1 MRSYILSNNKY
12 DKYGN
17 VIPNKYISPLG
28 NSVTL
33 YFQEPLRLDTNKEY
47 EVSLRRAS
55 IVYCMPNISSAL
67 KNNKLTYSFKDVNN
81 ALVSKTITF
90 DDGLYPLDSINLKV
104 SLFTSQMNNGQD
116 DSLITFSG
124 DESTSKIYVY
134 FSKTNVSIDATATN
148 SILPT
153 LGFTIDQGT
162 YGDGII
168 GNFAAIEMYEVSKN
182 KAQLNPIQNYLLAT
196 NISTG
201 NYFDGS
207 ISNIIESI
215 PIGQTKA
222 GSLTEFDSN
231 NPTFASVNIK
241 HIDKLVVTLLD
252 NNGNDV
258 DMNTNNGTTA
268 PEAFSVLI
276 AITEKK

>member
-1 MRSYILSNNKY
+1 MKY
-12 DKYGN
+12 
-17 VIPNKYISPLG
+17 
-28 NSVTL
+28 
-33 YFQEPLRLDTNKEY
+33 Q
-47 EVSLRRAS
+47 
-55 IVYCMPNISSAL
+55 
-67 KNNKLTYSFKDVNN
+67 
-81 ALVSKTITF
+81 
-90 DDGLYPLDSINLKV
+90 
-104 SLFTSQMNNGQD
+104 
-116 DSLITFSG
+116 
-124 DESTSKIYVY
+124 
-134 FSKTNVSIDATATN
+134 
-148 SILPT
+148 
-153 LGFTIDQGT
+153 
-162 YGDGII
+162 
-168 GNFAAIEMYEVSKN
+168 KN